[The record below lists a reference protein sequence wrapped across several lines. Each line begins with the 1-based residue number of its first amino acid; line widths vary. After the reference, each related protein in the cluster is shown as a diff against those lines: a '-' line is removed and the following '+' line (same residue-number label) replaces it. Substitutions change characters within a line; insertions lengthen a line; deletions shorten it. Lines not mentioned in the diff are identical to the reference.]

1 MLGVSSTD
9 FLTMNDLLFIG
20 LSLAFFAIA
29 AAYAHFCEL
38 VR

>member
-9 FLTMNDLLFIG
+9 ILIMNDLLFIG
-20 LSLAFFAIA
+20 LSVAFFAIA
-29 AAYAHFCEL
+29 AAYARFCEL